1 MMNQRHYLGNYI
13 EGHFVKVSDP
23 NGVLQSRNPGNL
35 DEKSVEFPFCNNH
48 VDEAVL
54 AARRSFP
61 IWRRLSASE
70 RYSYLKRYREILSQR
85 TEQLAFLDSFE
96 IGKPLWESRQ
106 EILDCLKVIDHFL
119 QLGSHTTLETK
130 VPEAKPGIDG
140 LVRYFPLG
148 VIAVVSQSVMPLVSI
163 HHHFIPAL
171 LNGNAVIVKTTKFA
185 PGLGQAIAE
194 CIHEAGLPAGAF
206 NFLQG
211 DGDIA
216 RRLTGHSEVDGVFF
230 TGTPETSI
238 AIKKQLLNDY
248 WKIQVIQSSG
258 KNASVV
264 WDDCHYET
272 TLKSL
277 LLSAFSASGQRY
289 TSSSR
294 IIVHRKVFDKLLKD
308 FHQHCKKLPI
318 GYGLSTAAPTPFM
331 GPLVSE
337 RLVEDYVRYQGIA
350 VREGCEEIM
359 RGKPLERNPRGY
371 YVSPSIYSISK
382 PDRKS
387 VYQNSEFFGPQVAFY
402 PVSDLDEAIEITNQT
417 QFGLVSSLFSAD
429 PKYFEKFSLEAKVGI
444 CHWNL
449 PTTQVSY
456 KMPFLGLRK
465 SGNMRPMG
473 SLANEQCTYPMSGL
487 VLSPDSVDKFPFP
500 PALSEW
506 M

>member
-1 MMNQRHYLGNYI
+1 MKPQRNYLGDYLG
-13 EGHFVKVSDP
+13 GHFVSTTDP
-23 NGVLQSRNPGNL
+23 NGVLLSRNPGNL
-35 DEKSVEFPFCNNH
+35 DEKSLEFPFCNNH
-48 VDEAVL
+48 VDEAIQS
-54 AARRSFP
+54 AKRGFQ
-61 IWRRLSASE
+61 IWKRLTASE
-70 RYSYLKRYREILSQR
+70 RYTHLNRYREILAQR
-85 TEQLAFLDSFE
+85 AEHLAFLDSFE
-96 IGKPLWESRQ
+96 IGKPLWEARQ
-106 EILDCLKVIDHFL
+106 EISDCLNVIDHFL
-119 QLGSHTTLETK
+119 QLGSQTTLETK
-130 VPEAKPGIDG
+130 VPNAKPGANG
-140 LVRYFPLG
+140 VVRHFPIG

-171 LNGNAVIVKTTKFA
+171 LNGNAVVVKTTKFA
-185 PGLGQAIAE
+185 PALGQAIAE

-216 RRLTGHSEVDGVFF
+216 RRLTGHPEVDGVFF

-248 WKIQVIQSSG
+248 WKIQVIQSGG

-264 WDDCHYET
+264 WEDCDYDT

-289 TSSSR
+289 TNTSR
-294 IIVHRKVFDKLLKD
+294 IIVHRNLFDALVKD
-308 FHQHCKKLPI
+308 FHALCKKIPI
-318 GYGLSTAAPTPFM
+318 GYGLGTTSPTPFM

-337 RLVEDYVRYQGIA
+337 RLVDDYVRYQGIA

-359 RGKPLERNPRGY
+359 RGKPLERTPKGY
-371 YVSPSIYSISK
+371 YVSPSLYAVSK
-382 PDRKS
+382 ADPKS
-387 VYQNSEFFGPQVAFY
+387 VYQNSEFFGPQVSFY
-402 PVSDLDEAIEITNQT
+402 SVSDLDEAIEINNQT
-417 QFGLVSSLFSAD
+417 QFGLVSSFFSSSS
-429 PKYFEKFSLEAKVGI
+429 KHFEYFVQEARVGL

-449 PTTQVSY
+449 PSTQVSY

-473 SLANEQCTYPMSGL
+473 TFAGYQCTYPVSSL
-487 VLSPDSVDKFPFP
+487 VLASEATEGFRFPTP
-500 PALSEW
+500 LTEW